1 MNRVKHEKW
10 NLMQIKLC
18 TGNGEEWNDTY
29 MHLQNR
35 IWEKEE
41 KDLGMVIQDDWSP
54 EKHIKNIV
62 GDTYNMLKNIK
73 NAFHFKIW
81 WKK

>member
-35 IWEKEE
+35 K
-41 KDLGMVIQDDWSP
+41 
-54 EKHIKNIV
+54 
-62 GDTYNMLKNIK
+62 
-73 NAFHFKIW
+73 
-81 WKK
+81 